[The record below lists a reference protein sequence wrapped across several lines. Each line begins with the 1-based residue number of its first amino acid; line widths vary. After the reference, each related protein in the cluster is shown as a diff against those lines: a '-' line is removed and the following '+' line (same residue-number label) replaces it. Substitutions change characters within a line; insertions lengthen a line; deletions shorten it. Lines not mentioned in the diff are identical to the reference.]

1 MIKEFIDK
9 WQKDK
14 DKLEEYLRTTPQ
26 SEYST
31 YRALLEKTIELVLN
45 GECGDEFS
53 DLDIKRI
60 TEIDDGDY
68 QGTLVYMIPK
78 CKYQPSADDYVVTYV
93 WYGSCSGCDTLLS
106 ISSYKDGLPTKSQ
119 VNKYMLLC
127 LHMIE
132 RMKYVYD
139 ENEVFDFL

>member
-14 DKLEEYLRTTPQ
+14 DKLEEYLRTTQQ

-31 YRALLEKTIELVLN
+31 YKALLEKTIELVLN
-45 GECGDEFS
+45 DERGDEFS

-78 CKYQPSADDYVVTYV
+78 CTYQPSAHEYVVTFV
-93 WYGSCSGCDTLLS
+93 WYGSCSGCDTLLG
-106 ISSYKDGLPTKSQ
+106 ISEYEDGLPTKKQ
-119 VNKYMLLC
+119 VTEYMLLC

-139 ENEVFDFL
+139 ENEVFDY